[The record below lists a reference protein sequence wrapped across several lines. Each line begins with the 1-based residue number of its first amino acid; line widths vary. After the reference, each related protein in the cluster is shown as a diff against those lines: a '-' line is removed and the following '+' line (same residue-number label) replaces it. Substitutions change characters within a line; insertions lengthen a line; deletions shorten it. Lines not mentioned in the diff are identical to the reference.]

1 MKKLLFI
8 LLSVSMSYG
17 LMAQDTLKQKE
28 IGLVFS
34 NLNNFGLTYKTGTNK
49 SLWRFTTFYIKGGNM
64 DDPQDNTLYNDSNT
78 GFGVRVGKEYR
89 KNIAHHLEMRY
100 GADLSFKYT
109 QSIHGVKDISTH
121 NRDIYHKRTTYQPGI
136 NLVFGFNYIIKEN
149 IVIGAELL
157 PGFSYTTGTSVAKD
171 PWTNNGEEV
180 KHNIS
185 GYSYGLSNT
194 SVLLSLSYRF
204 RN

>member
-1 MKKLLFI
+1 MRKLLLI

-17 LMAQDTLKQKE
+17 LMAQETVKQKE

-49 SLWRFTTFYIKGGNM
+49 SLWRFTTLFITGSNINNPE
-64 DDPQDNTLYNDSNT
+64 DSLIYNDGNT
-78 GFGVRVGKEYR
+78 GFGVGIGTEYR

-100 GADLSFKYT
+100 GADLSFKYA
-109 QSIHGVKDISTH
+109 QALHGINDKSIR
-121 NRDIYHKRTTYQPGI
+121 NRDILNKRTTYRPGI

-157 PGFSYTTGTSVAKD
+157 PGFSYITGTEVEKH
-171 PWTNNGEEV
+171 PWINNGEEV
-180 KHNIS
+180 EKNIS

-204 RN
+204 RH